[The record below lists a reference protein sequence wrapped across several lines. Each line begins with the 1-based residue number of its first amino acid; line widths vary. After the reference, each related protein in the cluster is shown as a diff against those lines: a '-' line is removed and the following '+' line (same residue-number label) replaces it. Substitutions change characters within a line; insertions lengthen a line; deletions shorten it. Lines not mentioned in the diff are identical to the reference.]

1 MNELLLIEAT
11 EELQPLAEELARS
24 GFRVRAC
31 SLAEAAG
38 QLSSGE
44 LVDVLLVSLIDEP
57 GDAAVRELLRDTS
70 LPPRTVT
77 LALVR
82 RQQLDTLDPDLPV
95 DDFAV
100 YPATAEELA
109 ARVQRIARRR
119 AGAESADIL
128 RCGDLTIDQASY
140 KAFVGTRPVDLT
152 YKEYELLRFLALNQ
166 DKVCTRET
174 LLKRVWG
181 YDFYGGHRTVD
192 VHIRRLRGK
201 IEDRGHTF
209 IETVRNVGYRF
220 RAG

>member
-1 MNELLLIEAT
+1 MNALLVEAT
-11 EELQPLAEELARS
+11 EELQPLAEELERA
-24 GFRVRAC
+24 GFRVRTC
-31 SLAEAAG
+31 SLEAAREE
-38 QLSSGE
+38 LASGD
-44 LVDVLLVSLIDEP
+44 LLDVVLVSLVDEP
-57 GDAAVRELLRDTS
+57 NEAAIRDLLRDLSVT
-70 LPPRTVT
+70 PRVVSV
-77 LALVR
+77 ALVR
-82 RQQLDTLDPDLPV
+82 RHQLTTLDPELPV

-100 YPATAEELA
+100 VPVAAEELS

-119 AGAESADIL
+119 AAAEDGNVL
-128 RCGDLTIDQASY
+128 RCGDLSIDQASY
-140 KAFVGTRPVDLT
+140 KAFVGSRPVELT
-152 YKEYELLRFLALNQ
+152 YKEYELLRFLALSQ

-174 LLKRVWG
+174 LLNRVWG

>member
-1 MNELLLIEAT
+1 MNALLVDAT
-11 EELQPLAEELARS
+11 EELQPLAEQLERA
-24 GFRVRAC
+24 GFRVRVC
-31 SLAEAAG
+31 SLSEASE
-38 QLSSGE
+38 QISSGE
-44 LVDVLLVSLIDEP
+44 LLDALLISIAD
-57 GDAAVRELLRDTS
+57 DADGTALRELLQEQAQT
-70 LPPRTVT
+70 PRVVSV
-77 LALVR
+77 ALLR
-82 RQQLDTLDPDLPV
+82 RQQLGDLDPELPV

-100 YPATAEELA
+100 LPVTAEELS
-109 ARVQRIARRR
+109 ARIQRVARRR
-119 AGAESADIL
+119 AAAEDGSVI

-140 KAFVGTRPVDLT
+140 KAFVGSRPVELT
-152 YKEYELLRFLALNQ
+152 YKEYELLRFLALSQ

-174 LLKRVWG
+174 LLNRVWG

>member
-1 MNELLLIEAT
+1 MNALLVEAT
-11 EELQPLAEELARS
+11 EELQPLAEELERA
-24 GFRVRAC
+24 GFHVRTC
-31 SLAEAAG
+31 SLAEARE

-44 LVDVLLVSLIDEP
+44 LLDVVLVSLIDEP
-57 GDAAVRELLRDTS
+57 SDAAIRELLRDQSET
-70 LPPRTVT
+70 PRVVS

-82 RQQLDTLDPDLPV
+82 RHQLATLDPELPV

-100 YPATAEELA
+100 VPVTGEELS

-119 AGAESADIL
+119 AAAEDGNVL

-140 KAFVGTRPVDLT
+140 KAFVGSRPVELT

-174 LLKRVWG
+174 LLNRVWG